1 MFAVL
6 RVAVLA
12 AAIAIA
18 VTVLAWLLT
27 GEPRWKR
34 IAWQV
39 FKFSVFG
46 LLAVLVLFAGEALL
60 R

>member
-6 RVAVLA
+6 RIVGLAVVVALA
-12 AAIAIA
+12 F
-18 VTVLAWLLT
+18 TTLAWLIT

-34 IAWQV
+34 LTWQV

-46 LLAVLVLFAGEALL
+46 LAAVLLLFAGQVLL
-60 R
+60 E